1 MEKKPMC
8 PLVCA
13 SAVCTSILYSLGKL
27 PSMWHVGLSVG
38 NIAYQKHDILV
49 APRVRAYADR
59 DVPDDVEKSLS
70 KIWQISSTEKASSVD
85 DRSAA
90 VHLSAKTAKRTPSV
104 IGLVFYVGEDV
115 APKELLTTD
124 FKNCQFVFEQPCAC

>member
-1 MEKKPMC
+1 MAGYRVLIQSHARRYASRMATTMLEHAEAWSAISTKIGSGPSQREVGAWMEKKPIC

-49 APRVRAYADR
+49 APRVRACAVR
-59 DVPDDVEKSLS
+59 DPPDDVEK
-70 KIWQISSTEKASSVD
+70 
-85 DRSAA
+85 
-90 VHLSAKTAKRTPSV
+90 
-104 IGLVFYVGEDV
+104 
-115 APKELLTTD
+115 
-124 FKNCQFVFEQPCAC
+124 